1 MAPSTGN
8 DFEPSFPNAAKCG
21 NSNYYLTPFTDG
33 DSVRGGSA
41 LSDSMLDG
49 PPAEIPTDAHLVAW
63 ATPCVD
69 EDPVCGN
76 TVLPDLLAPG
86 LLVGISSG
94 DPWLL

>member
-1 MAPSTGN
+1 
-8 DFEPSFPNAAKCG
+8 
-21 NSNYYLTPFTDG
+21 
-33 DSVRGGSA
+33 
-41 LSDSMLDG
+41 MLDG